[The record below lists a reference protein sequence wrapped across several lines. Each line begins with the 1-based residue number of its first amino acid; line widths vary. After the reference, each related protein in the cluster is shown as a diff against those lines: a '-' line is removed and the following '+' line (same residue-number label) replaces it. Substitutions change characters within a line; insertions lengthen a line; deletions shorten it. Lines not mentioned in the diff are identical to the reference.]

1 MTRNE
6 LISAVALSY
15 ISEQL
20 SREQEGTVRFCMVG
34 LEESLV
40 TAIANAAN
48 SNHEIAGHIE
58 IKISEIFDRGSVL
71 PANLISNESITHWRH
86 CNLPDGKRGVLFAAT
101 QEELQ
106 RNDKSVEKISKIETD
121 TLRSEYDSWIDK
133 SGITG
138 QVLDNSKRRHL
149 KTALISANETHAA
162 RTIETYAD
170 FVLSISKGILDQGLP
185 LQKAVDN
192 ALPSLKLPRNSGYFD
207 RISDLKRGQLAEW
220 NKIFRKLH
228 TRIRPL
234 LVHENEKGEP
244 ISDQLAKN
252 FEEIKERFN
261 PEDQQVINDFISA
274 DLTPDQW
281 LDSQKKL
288 VDLDWLS
295 ISDIFDGVTRTQ
307 PIPLGEKTKQFF
319 EDEFDDP
326 LQPEEIDLLSATFPK
341 LPSEDLQEFY
351 ESYREHL
358 SRDKKLSSAWEK
370 YIYRNP
376 QTYSDFLT
384 GLIDTAHRLREKN
397 RDLELSAPTL
407 KLSIP
412 NGEKKSFWKGKN
424 PKVARYFAFRYHGLS
439 QLLSPNIEL
448 DFGKLKQ
455 FYFPVISDEN
465 LANVTSGSKEAR
477 TIKFEAILDP
487 EGIASKLVFY
497 WEMPVDAVATALPD
511 DLISL
516 ANINDEYGLLPTA
529 DITRQAVSTKGS
541 VQRISL
547 EDINTIRDVNNS
559 NDGRLVAPNRD
570 SGNRADRVISEIH
583 NLNALLSK
591 QQVDS
596 ILSAFDTFRREFTA
610 AVRNWVSVDGEGIGA
625 ESLVTQAEAFGE
637 LLNQLLS
644 DANNDIAREKL
655 WKELFRIGIADIGAG
670 SPASIITPWHPLRL
684 VEISIKARQCSALL
698 KEVLQADESS
708 IERADLLFA
717 QVQLELSEDYYPEV
731 CIGFSNDQSI
741 LLSSADTVFDY
752 TLCESPVMSI
762 EHNGDTS
769 LDVDPDIAAKAFG
782 KVGEQYLNLLPH
794 ERSNFSLVLY
804 NAESKAL
811 PGALASELS
820 SKVEKENELQCDLLL
835 THSRQKQMRRI
846 YEQQN
851 LAVSDES
858 GSVMASEAARNFLS
872 RLRVGFLDAAI
883 IENQDETARLTDI
896 VALQDVV
903 SRNAKLVWK
912 AAPGDRSPSFVEN
925 TPVRWSRRRP
935 VGPADTSTSV
945 YLAAPSQPRA
955 GQLYLNAL
963 HSYLLGDNALPGD
976 VIPAREVNFRDGEVA
991 DIFGETHKIG
1001 EWVVNF
1007 DELVDRRLLSNNN
1020 IHVIRH
1026 IHERTINRNII
1037 VSTTSQPR
1045 LLRALLNERLNWLDT
1060 EILGSDPEAVFNDL
1074 IDRANKL
1081 SGQVVMRAAR
1091 YGHYAN
1097 ELLGIVLSMR
1107 EIENS
1112 LGSSEFPTG
1121 WYFLDDFASWFGQ
1134 KEEQIADIMAI
1145 SPKIIDGEHCLLVC
1159 VSEAKYV
1166 TSNGYKSH
1174 AKKSAK
1180 QLEETVARISR
1191 ALDPERN
1198 RIDRDIWLHRLGDF
1212 MLEGMEPFS
1221 SHVTG
1226 GWDLH
1231 RWSDEVRQ
1239 DNVQIR
1245 VSGFSHVFV
1254 HDDLEYVDAG
1264 DYVPLKGMAHCHQKV
1279 FDKPRVAAAFRDLV
1293 KGTNETVDVGD
1304 GMTVHM
1310 SSKADMPQS
1319 KDTSSQNTGEEPA
1332 HLIKAEPE
1340 EKTDTDQSEVLEGD
1354 DRSDIPVDIQA
1365 SSSEVTE
1372 ETTETEVSNH
1382 QWPSDALAS
1391 WVNSGRNLDEDDPES
1406 QEWLKNTV
1414 NLLQRALR
1422 GYDMTAE
1429 LVGAR
1434 LTPNAALVRLR
1445 GSDDLTVPKV
1455 EKKRQELLTSH
1466 AIDVVNV
1473 LAAPMEVI
1481 IMVKRPHR
1489 TILGLK
1495 DLWRQRELPESAP
1508 FSNTS
1513 LLLGACESDGQI
1525 LYLNVGN
1532 DFGGFQPHGPH
1543 TLIAGETGSGKG
1555 VLLQSL
1561 LLDICATNS
1570 PDNARIRMI
1579 DPKAGI
1585 DFPWLRNMPHLDGE
1599 LITDRDQSITAL
1611 EELVAE
1617 MERRNHLLA
1626 QAGVTKL
1633 DQFNKKVPPEERLP
1647 RIWLFHDELAD
1658 WMMISDYRD
1667 AVELNANRLG
1677 VKARAAGINLI
1688 LVTQRPDKDALPM
1701 QLRANLTN
1709 RLVLKVADK
1718 RNSILV
1724 LDEPGAERLLGRG
1737 HLAAK
1742 LSGEGKIILAQV
1754 PFIHEDEIFEL
1765 AEMIRLAWVNQA
1777 R

>member
-1 MTRNE
+1 MNRND

-20 SREQEGTVRFCMVG
+20 SRDEEGTVRFCMVG

-40 TAIANAAN
+40 TAIAEAAYN
-48 SNHEIAGHIE
+48 NQQLASLIE
-58 IKISEIFDRGSVL
+58 IKVSEVFDRNSTL
-71 PANLISNESITHWRH
+71 PAELLSNESITHWRH
-86 CNLPDGKRGVLFAAT
+86 CKLPDGKRGVLFAAS

-106 RNDKSVEKISKIETD
+106 RNDKSVEKITKIETD
-121 TLRSEYDSWIDK
+121 TLRSEYDSWIEK
-133 SGITG
+133 SGITS
-138 QVLDNSKRRHL
+138 QILNDSKRAHL

-170 FVLSISKGILDQGLP
+170 FVLSISIGILDQGLP

-207 RISDLKRGQLAEW
+207 RISDAKRDHLTEW
-220 NKIFRKLH
+220 NKIFRRLH

-234 LVHENEKGEP
+234 LVHENEKGEA
-244 ISDQLAKN
+244 ISDQLSKN
-252 FEEIKERFN
+252 FEEIKDRFS
-261 PEDQQVINDFISA
+261 PEDQQIISDFIAA
-274 DLTPDQW
+274 DLTPDEW
-281 LDSQKKL
+281 LDAQQNL
-288 VDLDWLS
+288 VALDWLS
-295 ISDIFDGVTRTQ
+295 ISDLFDGVTRTQ
-307 PIPLGEKTKQFF
+307 ALPLGDKTKQFF

-326 LQPEEIDLLSATFPK
+326 LQAEEIDLLSATFPK
-341 LPSEDLQEFY
+341 IPSEDLQDFY

-358 SRDKKLSSAWEK
+358 SRDKNLSSSWEK

-376 QTYSDFLT
+376 QTYSNFLT
-384 GLIDTAHRLREKN
+384 GLIDTTHRLREKN
-397 RDLELSAPTL
+397 RDVELSAPTL

-412 NGEKKSFWKGKN
+412 NSEKKSFWKGKN

-439 QLLSPNIEL
+439 NLLAPNIEL
-448 DFGKLKQ
+448 DFGKLDQ
-455 FYFPVISDEN
+455 FYFPEISDEG
-465 LANVTSGSKEAR
+465 LAKVTSGSKDAR
-477 TIKFEAILDP
+477 TLKFEAVLDP
-487 EGIASKLVFY
+487 DGIASKLVFY
-497 WEMPVDAVATALPD
+497 WEMPVDAIATALPD

-516 ANINDEYGLLPTA
+516 ANNNDESGLLATA
-529 DITRQAVSTKGS
+529 DITRQTVSTKGS

-559 NDGRLVAPNRD
+559 NDGRLVAPNRE
-570 SGNRADRVISEIH
+570 SGNRAETIINEI
-583 NLNALLSK
+583 NALNAWLSK

-596 ILSAFDTFRREFTA
+596 IVTAFDTFRTQYTTA
-610 AVRNWVSVDGEGIGA
+610 IRSWISEDGDGIA
-625 ESLVTQAEAFGE
+625 SESLVTQAETFGE

-644 DANNDIAREKL
+644 EANKDMARERL
-655 WKELFRIGIADIGAG
+655 WKELFRIGVADIGAG

-684 VEISIKARQCSALL
+684 AEIGVKAHQCSSLL
-698 KEVLQADESS
+698 KQVLQADESA
-708 IERADLLFA
+708 IERADLLFG

-731 CIGFSNDQSI
+731 CLGFCNEQSI

-752 TLCESPVMSI
+752 TLCESPVTGVDN
-762 EHNGDTS
+762 NGDTS

-835 THSRQKQMRRI
+835 THSRPKQMRRI

-851 LAVSDES
+851 VAVSEES

-872 RLRVGFLDAAI
+872 RLRVGFLDSALV
-883 IENQDETARLTDI
+883 ENQDETARLTDI

-912 AAPGDRSPSFVEN
+912 PAPGDRSPTFLEN

-963 HSYLLGDNALPGD
+963 HSYLYGDNALSGD

-991 DIFGETHKIG
+991 NIFDETHKIG

-1007 DELVDRRLLSNNN
+1007 DELVDRRLLSNND

-1045 LLRALLNERLNWLDT
+1045 LLRALLNERLKRLDPD
-1060 EILGSDPEAVFNDL
+1060 ILGSDPDTVLNDL
-1074 IDRANKL
+1074 INRANKL

-1112 LGSSEFPTG
+1112 LGDSKFPTG

-1191 ALDPERN
+1191 ALDPDRN

-1264 DYVPLKGMAHCHQKV
+1264 DYVPLKGMEHCQQKV
-1279 FDKPRVAAAFRDLV
+1279 FDKPRVAAAFRALV
-1293 KGTNETVDVGD
+1293 QGTNEASISSEEPV
-1304 GMTVHM
+1304 VHL
-1310 SSKADMPQS
+1310 SSKTDVTLDNQKTDLQTHSVNVRSNTTPEVVESNSVQTEVS
-1319 KDTSSQNTGEEPA
+1319 EDSGNNTTTTSAQD
-1332 HLIKAEPE
+1332 EPE
-1340 EKTDTDQSEVLEGD
+1340 T
-1354 DRSDIPVDIQA
+1354 P
-1365 SSSEVTE
+1365 E
-1372 ETTETEVSNH
+1372 ESTEVNISNH
-1382 QWPSDALAS
+1382 QWPSEALAN
-1391 WVNSGRNLDEDDPES
+1391 WVNSGRDLDENDPES
-1406 QEWLKNTV
+1406 QQWLKHTV
-1414 NLLQRALR
+1414 SQLQKALR

-1429 LVGAR
+1429 FVDAR

-1466 AIDVVNV
+1466 AIDVINV

-1495 DLWRQRELPESAP
+1495 DLWKQRELPESAP

-1555 VLLQSL
+1555 VLVQSL

-1570 PDNARIRMI
+1570 PERARIRMI

-1599 LITDRDQSITAL
+1599 LITDRDQAVTAL

-1626 QAGVTKL
+1626 EAGVTKL

-1754 PFIHEDEIFEL
+1754 PFIHEDEIFDL
-1765 AEMIRLAWVNQA
+1765 AEKIRLAWINQA

>member
-1 MTRNE
+1 MNRNN

-20 SREQEGTVRFCMVG
+20 SRDAEGTVRFCMVG
-34 LEESLV
+34 LEDSLV
-40 TAIANAAN
+40 TAIAEAAN
-48 SNHEIAGHIE
+48 NNQQLASLIE
-58 IKISEIFDRGSVL
+58 IKVSEVFDRNSTL
-71 PANLISNESITHWRH
+71 PAELLSNESITHWRH
-86 CNLPDGKRGVLFAAT
+86 CKLPDGKRGVLFAAS

-106 RNDKSVEKISKIETD
+106 RNDKSVEKITKIETD
-121 TLRSEYDSWIDK
+121 TLRSEYDSWIEK
-133 SGITG
+133 SGITS
-138 QVLDNSKRRHL
+138 QILNDRKRAHL

-170 FVLSISKGILDQGLP
+170 FVLSISIGILDQGLP

-207 RISDLKRGQLAEW
+207 RISDAKRDHLIEW
-220 NKIFRKLH
+220 NKIFRRLH

-234 LVHENEKGEP
+234 LVHENEKGEA
-244 ISDQLAKN
+244 ISDQLSKN
-252 FEEIKERFN
+252 FEEIKDRFS
-261 PEDQQVINDFISA
+261 PDEQQIISDFIAA
-274 DLTPDQW
+274 DLTPDEW
-281 LDSQKKL
+281 LDTQQNL
-288 VDLDWLS
+288 VALDWLS
-295 ISDIFDGVTRTQ
+295 ISDLFDGVTRTQ
-307 PIPLGEKTKQFF
+307 ALPLGDKTKQFF

-326 LQPEEIDLLSATFPK
+326 LQAEEIDLLSATFPK
-341 LPSEDLQEFY
+341 IPSDDLQEFY

-358 SRDKKLSSAWEK
+358 SRDKNLSSSWEK

-376 QTYSDFLT
+376 QTYSNFLT
-384 GLIDTAHRLREKN
+384 GLIDTTHRLREKN
-397 RDLELSAPTL
+397 RDVKLSAPTL

-412 NGEKKSFWKGKN
+412 NSEKKSFWKGKN

-439 QLLSPNIEL
+439 NLLAPNIEL
-448 DFGKLKQ
+448 DFGKLDQ
-455 FYFPVISDEN
+455 FYFPEISDEG
-465 LANVTSGSKEAR
+465 LAKVTSGSKDAR
-477 TIKFEAILDP
+477 TLKFEAVLDP
-487 EGIASKLVFY
+487 DGIASKLVFY
-497 WEMPVDAVATALPD
+497 WEMPVDAIATALPD

-516 ANINDEYGLLPTA
+516 ANNNDESGLLATA
-529 DITRQAVSTKGS
+529 DITRQTVSTKGN

-559 NDGRLVAPNRD
+559 NDGRLVAPNRE
-570 SGNRADRVISEIH
+570 SGNRAETIINEI
-583 NLNALLSK
+583 NALNAWLSK

-596 ILSAFDTFRREFTA
+596 IVAAFDTFRMQYTTA
-610 AVRNWVSVDGEGIGA
+610 IRSWISEDGIGS
-625 ESLVTQAEAFGE
+625 ESLVTQAETFGE
-637 LLNQLLS
+637 LLNKLLS
-644 DANNDIAREKL
+644 EANKDMARERL
-655 WKELFRIGIADIGAG
+655 WKELFRIGVADIGAG

-684 VEISIKARQCSALL
+684 AEISVKAHQCSSLL
-698 KEVLQADESS
+698 KQVLQADESA
-708 IERADLLFA
+708 IERADLLFG

-731 CIGFSNDQSI
+731 CLGFCNEQSI

-752 TLCESPVMSI
+752 TLCESPVTGVDN
-762 EHNGDTS
+762 NGNTS

-835 THSRQKQMRRI
+835 THSRPKQMRRI

-851 LAVSDES
+851 VAVSEES

-872 RLRVGFLDAAI
+872 RLRVGFLDAALV
-883 IENQDETARLTDI
+883 ENQDETARLTDI

-912 AAPGDRSPSFVEN
+912 PAPGDRSPTFLEN

-963 HSYLLGDNALPGD
+963 HSYLYGDNALSGD

-991 DIFGETHKIG
+991 NIFDETHKIG

-1007 DELVDRRLLSNNN
+1007 DELVDRRLLSNND

-1045 LLRALLNERLNWLDT
+1045 LLRALLNERLNRLDPD
-1060 EILGSDPEAVFNDL
+1060 ILGSDPDTVLNDL
-1074 IDRANKL
+1074 INRANKL

-1112 LGSSEFPTG
+1112 LGDSEFPTG

-1191 ALDPERN
+1191 ALDPDRN

-1264 DYVPLKGMAHCHQKV
+1264 DYVPLKGMEHCQQKV
-1279 FDKPRVAAAFRDLV
+1279 FDKPRVAAAFRALV
-1293 KGTNETVDVGD
+1293 QGTNGESN
-1304 GMTVHM
+1304 
-1310 SSKADMPQS
+1310 SSKDPVVHLSSKINVAHENQKTDLKTQS
-1319 KDTSSQNTGEEPA
+1319 DDVKSNTNPEVVESNSGQTEVSEDLGNNTTTTSAQGDPET
-1332 HLIKAEPE
+1332 PE
-1340 EKTDTDQSEVLEGD
+1340 ES
-1354 DRSDIPVDIQA
+1354 
-1365 SSSEVTE
+1365 
-1372 ETTETEVSNH
+1372 TEVNISNH
-1382 QWPSDALAS
+1382 QWPSDAVAN
-1391 WVNSGRNLDEDDPES
+1391 WVNSGRDLDENDPES
-1406 QEWLKNTV
+1406 QQWLKHTV
-1414 NLLQRALR
+1414 SQLQKALR

-1429 LVGAR
+1429 FVDAR

-1466 AIDVVNV
+1466 AIDVINV

-1481 IMVKRPHR
+1481 IMVKRPRR

-1495 DLWRQRELPESAP
+1495 DLWKQRELPESAP
-1508 FSNTS
+1508 FSNMS

-1532 DFGGFQPHGPH
+1532 DFGGFQHHGPH

-1555 VLLQSL
+1555 VLVQSL

-1570 PDNARIRMI
+1570 PENARIRMI

-1599 LITDRDQSITAL
+1599 LITDRDQAVTAL

-1626 QAGVTKL
+1626 EAGVTKL

-1754 PFIHEDEIFEL
+1754 PFIHEDEIFDL
-1765 AEMIRLAWVNQA
+1765 AEKVRLAWIN
-1777 R
+1777 

>member
-1 MTRNE
+1 MNRND

-20 SREQEGTVRFCMVG
+20 SRDEEGTVRFCMVG

-40 TAIANAAN
+40 TAIAEAAYN
-48 SNHEIAGHIE
+48 NQQLASLIE
-58 IKISEIFDRGSVL
+58 IKVSEVFDRNSTL
-71 PANLISNESITHWRH
+71 PAELLSNESITHWRH
-86 CNLPDGKRGVLFAAT
+86 CKLPDGKRGVLFAAS

-106 RNDKSVEKISKIETD
+106 RNDKSVEKITKIETD
-121 TLRSEYDSWIDK
+121 TLHSEYDSWIEK
-133 SGITG
+133 SGITS
-138 QVLDNSKRRHL
+138 QILNDSKRAHL

-170 FVLSISKGILDQGLP
+170 FVLSISIGILDQGLP

-207 RISDLKRGQLAEW
+207 RISDAKRDHLTEW
-220 NKIFRKLH
+220 NKIFRRLH

-234 LVHENEKGEP
+234 LVHENEKGEA
-244 ISDQLAKN
+244 ISDQLSKN
-252 FEEIKERFN
+252 FEEIKDRFS
-261 PEDQQVINDFISA
+261 PEDQQIISDFIAA
-274 DLTPDQW
+274 DLTPDEW
-281 LDSQKKL
+281 LDTQQNL
-288 VDLDWLS
+288 VALDWLS
-295 ISDIFDGVTRTQ
+295 ISDLFDGVTRTQ
-307 PIPLGEKTKQFF
+307 ALPLGDKTKQFF

-326 LQPEEIDLLSATFPK
+326 LQAEEIDLLSATFPK
-341 LPSEDLQEFY
+341 IPSEDLQDFY

-358 SRDKKLSSAWEK
+358 SRDKNLSSSWEK

-376 QTYSDFLT
+376 QTYSNFLT
-384 GLIDTAHRLREKN
+384 GLIDTTHRLREKN
-397 RDLELSAPTL
+397 RDVELSAPTL

-412 NGEKKSFWKGKN
+412 NSEKKSFWKGKN

-439 QLLSPNIEL
+439 NLLAPNIEL
-448 DFGKLKQ
+448 DFGKLDQ
-455 FYFPVISDEN
+455 FYFPEISDEG
-465 LANVTSGSKEAR
+465 LAKVTSGSKDAR
-477 TIKFEAILDP
+477 TLKFEAVLDP
-487 EGIASKLVFY
+487 DGIASKLVFY
-497 WEMPVDAVATALPD
+497 WEMPVDAIATALPD

-516 ANINDEYGLLPTA
+516 ANNNDESGLLATA
-529 DITRQAVSTKGS
+529 DITRQTVSTKGR

-559 NDGRLVAPNRD
+559 NDGRLVAPNRE
-570 SGNRADRVISEIH
+570 SGNRAETIINEI
-583 NLNALLSK
+583 NALNAWLSK

-596 ILSAFDTFRREFTA
+596 IVTAFDTFRTQYTTA
-610 AVRNWVSVDGEGIGA
+610 IRSWISEDGDGIGS
-625 ESLVTQAEAFGE
+625 ESLVTQAETFGE

-644 DANNDIAREKL
+644 EANKDMARERL
-655 WKELFRIGIADIGAG
+655 WKELFRIGVADIGAG

-684 VEISIKARQCSALL
+684 AEIGVKAHQCSSLL
-698 KEVLQADESS
+698 KQVLQADESA
-708 IERADLLFA
+708 IERADLLFG

-731 CIGFSNDQSI
+731 CLGFCNEQSI

-752 TLCESPVMSI
+752 TLCESPVTGVDN
-762 EHNGDTS
+762 NGDTS

-835 THSRQKQMRRI
+835 THSRPKQMRRI

-851 LAVSDES
+851 VAVSEES

-872 RLRVGFLDAAI
+872 RLRVGFLDSALV
-883 IENQDETARLTDI
+883 ENQDETARLTDI

-912 AAPGDRSPSFVEN
+912 PAPGDRSPTFLEN

-963 HSYLLGDNALPGD
+963 HSYLYGDNALSGD

-991 DIFGETHKIG
+991 NIFDETHKIG

-1007 DELVDRRLLSNNN
+1007 DELVDRRLLSNND

-1045 LLRALLNERLNWLDT
+1045 LLRALLNERLKRLDPD
-1060 EILGSDPEAVFNDL
+1060 ILGSDPDTVLNDL
-1074 IDRANKL
+1074 INRANKL

-1112 LGSSEFPTG
+1112 LGDSKFPTG

-1191 ALDPERN
+1191 ALDPDRN

-1264 DYVPLKGMAHCHQKV
+1264 DYVPLKGMEHCQQKV
-1279 FDKPRVAAAFRDLV
+1279 FDKPRVAAAFRALV
-1293 KGTNETVDVGD
+1293 QGTNEALISSEEPV
-1304 GMTVHM
+1304 VHL
-1310 SSKADMPQS
+1310 SSKTDVTLDNQKTDLKTHSVNVRSNTTPEVVESNSVQTEVS
-1319 KDTSSQNTGEEPA
+1319 EDSGNNTTTTSAQD
-1332 HLIKAEPE
+1332 EPE
-1340 EKTDTDQSEVLEGD
+1340 TSEE
-1354 DRSDIPVDIQA
+1354 S
-1365 SSSEVTE
+1365 
-1372 ETTETEVSNH
+1372 TEVNISNH
-1382 QWPSDALAS
+1382 QWPSEALAN
-1391 WVNSGRNLDEDDPES
+1391 WVNSGRDLDENDPES
-1406 QEWLKNTV
+1406 QQWLKHTV
-1414 NLLQRALR
+1414 SQLQKALR

-1429 LVGAR
+1429 FVDAR

-1466 AIDVVNV
+1466 AIDVINV

-1495 DLWRQRELPESAP
+1495 DLWKQRELPESAP

-1555 VLLQSL
+1555 VLVQSL

-1570 PDNARIRMI
+1570 PESARIRMI

-1599 LITDRDQSITAL
+1599 LITDRDQAVTAL

-1626 QAGVTKL
+1626 EAGVTKL
-1633 DQFNKKVPPEERLP
+1633 DQFNRKVPPEERLP

-1754 PFIHEDEIFEL
+1754 PFIHEDEIFDL
-1765 AEMIRLAWVNQA
+1765 AEKIRLAWSNQA

>member
-1 MTRNE
+1 MNRND

-20 SREQEGTVRFCMVG
+20 SRDEEGTVRFCMVG

-40 TAIANAAN
+40 TAIAEAAN
-48 SNHEIAGHIE
+48 KNQQLTDLIE
-58 IKISEIFDRGSVL
+58 IKVSEVFDPNSTL
-71 PANLISNESITHWRH
+71 PAELLSNESITHWRH
-86 CNLPDGKRGVLFAAT
+86 CKLSDGKRGVLFAAS

-106 RNDKSVEKISKIETD
+106 RNDKSVEKITKIETD
-121 TLRSEYDSWIDK
+121 TLRSEYDSWIEK
-133 SGITG
+133 SGITS
-138 QVLDNSKRRHL
+138 QILNDSKRAHL

-170 FVLSISKGILDQGLP
+170 FVLSISIGILDQGLP

-207 RISDLKRGQLAEW
+207 RISDVKRGNLAEW
-220 NKIFRKLH
+220 NKIFRRLL

-234 LVHENEKGEP
+234 LVHENEKGEA
-244 ISDQLAKN
+244 ISDQLSKN
-252 FEEIKERFN
+252 FGEIKARFS
-261 PEDQQVINDFISA
+261 PEDQKIISDFITA
-274 DLTPDQW
+274 DLAPDEWFDTQ
-281 LDSQKKL
+281 QNL
-288 VDLDWLS
+288 VTLDWLS
-295 ISDIFDGVTRTQ
+295 ISDLFDGVTRTQ
-307 PIPLGEKTKQFF
+307 PLPLGDKTKQFF

-326 LQPEEIDLLSATFPK
+326 LQAEEIDLLSATFPK
-341 LPSEDLQEFY
+341 IPSEDLQEFY

-358 SRDKKLSSAWEK
+358 SRDKNLSSTWEK

-376 QTYSDFLT
+376 QTYTDFLT
-384 GLIDTAHRLREKN
+384 GLVDTTHRLREKN
-397 RDLELSAPTL
+397 RDTELSAPTL

-412 NGEKKSFWKGKN
+412 NSEKKSFWKGKN
-424 PKVARYFAFRYHGLS
+424 PKVARYFAFRYHGLAN
-439 QLLSPNIEL
+439 LLAPNIEL
-448 DFGKLKQ
+448 DFGKLDQ
-455 FYFPVISDEN
+455 FYFPEISDEG
-465 LANVTSGSKEAR
+465 LAKVTSGSKDAR
-477 TIKFEAILDP
+477 TIKFEAVLDP
-487 EGIASKLVFY
+487 GGISSKLVFY
-497 WEMPVDAVATALPD
+497 WEMPVEAVATALPD

-516 ANINDEYGLLPTA
+516 ANSKDESGLLSTA
-529 DITRQAVSTKGS
+529 DITRQTVSTKGS

-547 EDINTIRDVNNS
+547 EDINTIRDINNS
-559 NDGRLVAPNRD
+559 NDGRLVAPNRE
-570 SGNRADRVISEIH
+570 SGNRAEAIINEI
-583 NLNALLSK
+583 NALNSWLTDP
-591 QQVDS
+591 QVDS
-596 ILSAFDTFRREFTA
+596 ILTAFNLFRAQYTTA
-610 AVRNWVSVDGEGIGA
+610 IRSWIAENGEGIGS
-625 ESLVTQAEAFGE
+625 ESLVTQAETFGE
-637 LLNQLLS
+637 LLNLLLS
-644 DANNDIAREKL
+644 EANKDMARERL
-655 WKELFRIGIADIGAG
+655 WKELFRIGVADIGAG

-684 VEISIKARQCSALL
+684 AEISVKAHQCSNLL
-698 KEVLQADESS
+698 KQVLRADESA
-708 IERADLLFA
+708 IERADLLFG

-731 CIGFSNDQSI
+731 CLGFCNEQSR
-741 LLSSADTVFDY
+741 LLSSANTVFDY
-752 TLCESPVMSI
+752 TLCESPVTDV
-762 EHNGDTS
+762 ENNGDTS

-835 THSRQKQMRRI
+835 THSRPKQMRRI

-851 LAVSDES
+851 VAVSEES

-872 RLRVGFLDAAI
+872 RLRVGFLDAAKI
-883 IENQDETARLTDI
+883 DNQDETARLTDI

-912 AAPGDRSPSFVEN
+912 SAPGDRSPTFLEN

-963 HSYLLGDNALPGD
+963 HSYLYGDNALSGD

-991 DIFGETHKIG
+991 NIFDETHKIG

-1007 DELVDRRLLSNNN
+1007 DELVDRRLLSNND

-1045 LLRALLNERLNWLDT
+1045 LLRALLYERLNRLDPD
-1060 EILGSDPEAVFNDL
+1060 ILGSDPDTILNDL
-1074 IDRANKL
+1074 INRANKL

-1112 LGSSEFPTG
+1112 LGELEFPTG

-1191 ALDPERN
+1191 ALDPNRN

-1264 DYVPLKGMAHCHQKV
+1264 DYVPLKGMEHCQQKV
-1279 FDKPRVAAAFRDLV
+1279 FDKPRVAAAFRALV
-1293 KGTNETVDVGD
+1293 QGTNEADTKSEDSV
-1304 GMTVHM
+1304 VHL
-1310 SSKADMPQS
+1310 SSKTGSTPDNQETDLQTQS
-1319 KDTSSQNTGEEPA
+1319 DNAESITTP
-1332 HLIKAEPE
+1332 EPE
-1340 EKTDTDQSEVLEGD
+1340 ETNTGQTEVSGDSGVIETVTSTQDESKIPSE
-1354 DRSDIPVDIQA
+1354 
-1365 SSSEVTE
+1365 SSEADI
-1372 ETTETEVSNH
+1372 SNH
-1382 QWPSDALAS
+1382 QWPSDSLAN
-1391 WVNSGRNLDEDDPES
+1391 WVSSGRDLDENDPES
-1406 QEWLKNTV
+1406 QQWLKNTV
-1414 NLLQRALR
+1414 SQLQKALR

-1429 LVGAR
+1429 FVDAR

-1466 AIDVVNV
+1466 AIDVINV

-1495 DLWRQRELPESAP
+1495 DLWKQRELPESAP
-1508 FSNTS
+1508 FGNTS

-1532 DFGGFQPHGPH
+1532 DFGRFQPHGPH

-1555 VLLQSL
+1555 VLVQSL

-1570 PDNARIRMI
+1570 PERARIRMI

-1599 LITDRDQSITAL
+1599 LITDRDQAVTAL

-1626 QAGVTKL
+1626 EAGVTKL

-1765 AEMIRLAWVNQA
+1765 ADLIRLAWLNWT

>member
-1 MTRNE
+1 MNRND

-20 SREQEGTVRFCMVG
+20 SRDEEGTVRFCMVG

-40 TAIANAAN
+40 TAIAEAAYN
-48 SNHEIAGHIE
+48 NQQLASLIE
-58 IKISEIFDRGSVL
+58 IKVSEVFDRNSTL
-71 PANLISNESITHWRH
+71 PAELLSNESITHWRH
-86 CNLPDGKRGVLFAAT
+86 CKLPDGKRGVLFAAS

-106 RNDKSVEKISKIETD
+106 RNDKSVEKITKIETD
-121 TLRSEYDSWIDK
+121 TLRSEYDSWIEK
-133 SGITG
+133 SGITS
-138 QVLDNSKRRHL
+138 QILNDSKRAHL

-170 FVLSISKGILDQGLP
+170 FVLSISIGILDQGLP

-207 RISDLKRGQLAEW
+207 RISDAKRDHLTEW
-220 NKIFRKLH
+220 NKIFRRLH

-234 LVHENEKGEP
+234 LVHENEKGEA
-244 ISDQLAKN
+244 ISDQLSKN
-252 FEEIKERFN
+252 FEEIKDRFS
-261 PEDQQVINDFISA
+261 PEDQQIISDFIAA
-274 DLTPDQW
+274 DLTPDEW
-281 LDSQKKL
+281 LDTQQNL
-288 VDLDWLS
+288 VALDWLS
-295 ISDIFDGVTRTQ
+295 ISDLFDGVTRTQ
-307 PIPLGEKTKQFF
+307 ALPLGDKTKQFF

-326 LQPEEIDLLSATFPK
+326 LQAEEIDLLSATFPK
-341 LPSEDLQEFY
+341 IPSEDLQDFY

-358 SRDKKLSSAWEK
+358 SRDKNLSSSWEK

-376 QTYSDFLT
+376 QTYSNFLT
-384 GLIDTAHRLREKN
+384 GLIDTTHRLREKN
-397 RDLELSAPTL
+397 RDVELSAPTL

-412 NGEKKSFWKGKN
+412 NSEKKSFWKGKN

-439 QLLSPNIEL
+439 NLLAPNIEL
-448 DFGKLKQ
+448 DFGKLDQ
-455 FYFPVISDEN
+455 FYFPEISDEG
-465 LANVTSGSKEAR
+465 LAKVTSGSKDAR
-477 TIKFEAILDP
+477 TLKFEAVLDP
-487 EGIASKLVFY
+487 DGIASKLVFY
-497 WEMPVDAVATALPD
+497 WEMPVDAIATALPD

-516 ANINDEYGLLPTA
+516 ANNNDESGLLATA
-529 DITRQAVSTKGS
+529 DITRQTVSTKGR

-559 NDGRLVAPNRD
+559 NDGRLVAPNRE
-570 SGNRADRVISEIH
+570 SGNRAETIINEI
-583 NLNALLSK
+583 NALNAWLSK

-596 ILSAFDTFRREFTA
+596 IVTAFDTFRTQYTTA
-610 AVRNWVSVDGEGIGA
+610 IRSWISEDGDGIGS
-625 ESLVTQAEAFGE
+625 ESLVTQAETFGE

-644 DANNDIAREKL
+644 EANKDMARERL
-655 WKELFRIGIADIGAG
+655 WKELFRIGVADIGAG

-684 VEISIKARQCSALL
+684 AEIGVKAHQCSSLL
-698 KEVLQADESS
+698 KQVLQADESA
-708 IERADLLFA
+708 IERADLLFG

-731 CIGFSNDQSI
+731 CLGFCNEQSI

-752 TLCESPVMSI
+752 TLCESPVTGVDN
-762 EHNGDTS
+762 NGDTS

-835 THSRQKQMRRI
+835 THSRPKQMRRI

-851 LAVSDES
+851 VAVSEES

-872 RLRVGFLDAAI
+872 RLRVGFLDSALV
-883 IENQDETARLTDI
+883 ENQDETARLTDI

-912 AAPGDRSPSFVEN
+912 PAPGDRSPTFLEN

-963 HSYLLGDNALPGD
+963 HSYLYGDNALSGD

-991 DIFGETHKIG
+991 NIFDETHKIG

-1007 DELVDRRLLSNNN
+1007 DELVDRRLLSNND

-1045 LLRALLNERLNWLDT
+1045 LLRALLNERLKRLDPD
-1060 EILGSDPEAVFNDL
+1060 ILGSDPDTVLNDL
-1074 IDRANKL
+1074 INRANKL

-1112 LGSSEFPTG
+1112 LGDSKFPTG

-1191 ALDPERN
+1191 ALDPDRN

-1264 DYVPLKGMAHCHQKV
+1264 DYVPLKGMEHCQQKV
-1279 FDKPRVAAAFRDLV
+1279 FDKPRVAAAFRALV
-1293 KGTNETVDVGD
+1293 QGTNEALISSEEPV
-1304 GMTVHM
+1304 VHL
-1310 SSKADMPQS
+1310 SSKTDVTLDNQKTDLKTHSVNVRSNTTPEVVESNSVQTEVS
-1319 KDTSSQNTGEEPA
+1319 EDSGNNTTTTSAQD
-1332 HLIKAEPE
+1332 EPE
-1340 EKTDTDQSEVLEGD
+1340 TSEE
-1354 DRSDIPVDIQA
+1354 S
-1365 SSSEVTE
+1365 
-1372 ETTETEVSNH
+1372 TEVNISNH
-1382 QWPSDALAS
+1382 QWPSEALAN
-1391 WVNSGRNLDEDDPES
+1391 WVNSGRDLDENDPES
-1406 QEWLKNTV
+1406 QQWLKHTV
-1414 NLLQRALR
+1414 SQLQKALR

-1429 LVGAR
+1429 FVDAR

-1466 AIDVVNV
+1466 AIDVINV

-1495 DLWRQRELPESAP
+1495 DLWKQRELPESAP

-1555 VLLQSL
+1555 VLVQSL

-1570 PDNARIRMI
+1570 PERARIRMI

-1599 LITDRDQSITAL
+1599 LITDRDQAVTAL

-1626 QAGVTKL
+1626 EAGVTKL
-1633 DQFNKKVPPEERLP
+1633 DQFNRKVPPEERLP

-1754 PFIHEDEIFEL
+1754 PFIHEDEIFDL
-1765 AEMIRLAWVNQA
+1765 AEKIRLAWINQA

>member
-1 MTRNE
+1 MNRND

-20 SREQEGTVRFCMVG
+20 SRDEEGTVRFCMVG

-40 TAIANAAN
+40 TAIAEAAYN
-48 SNHEIAGHIE
+48 NQQLASLIE
-58 IKISEIFDRGSVL
+58 IKVSEVFDRNSTL
-71 PANLISNESITHWRH
+71 PAELLSNESITHWRH
-86 CNLPDGKRGVLFAAT
+86 CKLPDGKRGVLFAAS

-106 RNDKSVEKISKIETD
+106 RNDKSVEKITKIETD
-121 TLRSEYDSWIDK
+121 TLRSEYDSWIEK
-133 SGITG
+133 SGITS
-138 QVLDNSKRRHL
+138 QILNDSKRAHL

-170 FVLSISKGILDQGLP
+170 FVLSISIGILDQGLP

-207 RISDLKRGQLAEW
+207 RISDAKRDHLTEW
-220 NKIFRKLH
+220 NKIFRRLH

-234 LVHENEKGEP
+234 LVHENEKGEA
-244 ISDQLAKN
+244 ISDQLSKN
-252 FEEIKERFN
+252 FEEIKDRFS
-261 PEDQQVINDFISA
+261 PEDQQIISDFIAA
-274 DLTPDQW
+274 DLTPDEW
-281 LDSQKKL
+281 LDTQQNL
-288 VDLDWLS
+288 VALDWLS
-295 ISDIFDGVTRTQ
+295 ISDLFDGVTRTQ
-307 PIPLGEKTKQFF
+307 ALPLGDKTKQFF

-326 LQPEEIDLLSATFPK
+326 LQAEEIDLLSATFPK
-341 LPSEDLQEFY
+341 IPSEDLQDFY

-358 SRDKKLSSAWEK
+358 SRDKNLSSSWEK

-376 QTYSDFLT
+376 QTYSNFLT
-384 GLIDTAHRLREKN
+384 GLIDTTHRLREKN
-397 RDLELSAPTL
+397 RDVELSAPTL

-412 NGEKKSFWKGKN
+412 NSEKKSFWKGKN

-439 QLLSPNIEL
+439 NLLAPNIEL
-448 DFGKLKQ
+448 DFGKLDQ
-455 FYFPVISDEN
+455 FYFPEISDEG
-465 LANVTSGSKEAR
+465 LAKVTSGSKDAR
-477 TIKFEAILDP
+477 TLKFEAVLDP
-487 EGIASKLVFY
+487 DGIASKLVFY
-497 WEMPVDAVATALPD
+497 WEMPVDAIATALPD

-516 ANINDEYGLLPTA
+516 ANNNDESGLLATA
-529 DITRQAVSTKGS
+529 DITRQTVSTKGS

-559 NDGRLVAPNRD
+559 NDGRLVAPNRE
-570 SGNRADRVISEIH
+570 SGNRAETIINEI
-583 NLNALLSK
+583 NALNAWLSK

-596 ILSAFDTFRREFTA
+596 IVTAFDTFRTQYTTA
-610 AVRNWVSVDGEGIGA
+610 IRSWISEDGDGIA
-625 ESLVTQAEAFGE
+625 SESLVTQAETFGE

-644 DANNDIAREKL
+644 EANKDMARERL
-655 WKELFRIGIADIGAG
+655 WKELFRIGVADIGAG

-684 VEISIKARQCSALL
+684 AEIGVKAHQCSSLL
-698 KEVLQADESS
+698 KQVLQADESA
-708 IERADLLFA
+708 IERADLLFG

-731 CIGFSNDQSI
+731 CLGFCNEQSI

-752 TLCESPVMSI
+752 TLCESPVTGVDN
-762 EHNGDTS
+762 NGDTS

-835 THSRQKQMRRI
+835 THSRPKQMRRI

-851 LAVSDES
+851 VAVSEES

-872 RLRVGFLDAAI
+872 RLRVGFLDSALV
-883 IENQDETARLTDI
+883 ENQDETARLTDI

-912 AAPGDRSPSFVEN
+912 PAPGDRSPTFLEN

-963 HSYLLGDNALPGD
+963 HSYLYGDNALSGD

-991 DIFGETHKIG
+991 NIFDETHKIG

-1007 DELVDRRLLSNNN
+1007 DELVDRRLLSNND

-1045 LLRALLNERLNWLDT
+1045 LLRALLNERLKRLDPD
-1060 EILGSDPEAVFNDL
+1060 ILGSDPDTVLNDL
-1074 IDRANKL
+1074 INRANKL

-1112 LGSSEFPTG
+1112 LGDSKFPTG

-1191 ALDPERN
+1191 ALDPDRN

-1264 DYVPLKGMAHCHQKV
+1264 DYVPLKGMEHCQQKV
-1279 FDKPRVAAAFRDLV
+1279 FDKPRVAAAFRALV
-1293 KGTNETVDVGD
+1293 QGTNEASISSEEPV
-1304 GMTVHM
+1304 VHL
-1310 SSKADMPQS
+1310 SSKTDVTLDNQKTDLQTHSVNVRSNTTPEVVESNSVQTEVS
-1319 KDTSSQNTGEEPA
+1319 EDSGNNTTTTSAQD
-1332 HLIKAEPE
+1332 EPE
-1340 EKTDTDQSEVLEGD
+1340 TSEE
-1354 DRSDIPVDIQA
+1354 S
-1365 SSSEVTE
+1365 
-1372 ETTETEVSNH
+1372 TEVNISNH
-1382 QWPSDALAS
+1382 QWPSEALAN
-1391 WVNSGRNLDEDDPES
+1391 WVNSGRDLDENDPES
-1406 QEWLKNTV
+1406 QQWLKHTV
-1414 NLLQRALR
+1414 SQLQKALR

-1429 LVGAR
+1429 FVDAR

-1466 AIDVVNV
+1466 AIDVINV

-1495 DLWRQRELPESAP
+1495 DLWKQRELPESAP

-1555 VLLQSL
+1555 VLVQSL

-1570 PDNARIRMI
+1570 PERARIRMI

-1599 LITDRDQSITAL
+1599 LITDRDQAVTAL

-1626 QAGVTKL
+1626 EAGVTKL

-1754 PFIHEDEIFEL
+1754 PFIHEDEIFDL
-1765 AEMIRLAWVNQA
+1765 AEKIRLAWINQA

>member
-1 MTRNE
+1 MNRND

-20 SREQEGTVRFCMVG
+20 SRDEEGTVRFCMVG

-40 TAIANAAN
+40 TAIAEAAYN
-48 SNHEIAGHIE
+48 NQQLASLIE
-58 IKISEIFDRGSVL
+58 IKVSEVFDRNSTL
-71 PANLISNESITHWRH
+71 PAELLSNESITHWRH
-86 CNLPDGKRGVLFAAT
+86 CKLPDGKRGVLFAAS

-106 RNDKSVEKISKIETD
+106 RNDKSVEKITKIETD
-121 TLRSEYDSWIDK
+121 TLRSEYDSWIEK
-133 SGITG
+133 SGITS
-138 QVLDNSKRRHL
+138 QILNDSKRAHL

-170 FVLSISKGILDQGLP
+170 FVLSISIGILDQGLP

-207 RISDLKRGQLAEW
+207 RISDAKRDHLTEW
-220 NKIFRKLH
+220 NKIFRRLH

-234 LVHENEKGEP
+234 LVHENKKGEA
-244 ISDQLAKN
+244 ISDQLSKN
-252 FEEIKERFN
+252 FEEIKDRFS
-261 PEDQQVINDFISA
+261 PEDQQIISDFIAA
-274 DLTPDQW
+274 DLTPDEW
-281 LDSQKKL
+281 LDTQQNL
-288 VDLDWLS
+288 VALDWLS
-295 ISDIFDGVTRTQ
+295 ISDLFDGVTRTQ
-307 PIPLGEKTKQFF
+307 ALPLGDKTKQFF

-326 LQPEEIDLLSATFPK
+326 LQAEEIDLLSATFPK
-341 LPSEDLQEFY
+341 IPSEDLQDFY

-358 SRDKKLSSAWEK
+358 SRDKNLSSSWEK
-370 YIYRNP
+370 YIYLNP
-376 QTYSDFLT
+376 QTYSNFLT
-384 GLIDTAHRLREKN
+384 GLIDTTHRLREKN
-397 RDLELSAPTL
+397 RDVELSAPTL

-412 NGEKKSFWKGKN
+412 NSEKKSFWKGKN

-439 QLLSPNIEL
+439 NLLAPNIEL
-448 DFGKLKQ
+448 DFGKLDQ
-455 FYFPVISDEN
+455 FYFPEISDEG
-465 LANVTSGSKEAR
+465 LAKVTSGSKDAR
-477 TIKFEAILDP
+477 TLKFEAVLDP
-487 EGIASKLVFY
+487 DGIASKLVFY
-497 WEMPVDAVATALPD
+497 WEMPVDAIATALPD

-516 ANINDEYGLLPTA
+516 ANNNDESGLLATA
-529 DITRQAVSTKGS
+529 DITRQTVSTKGR

-559 NDGRLVAPNRD
+559 NDGRLVAPNRE
-570 SGNRADRVISEIH
+570 SGNRAETIINEI
-583 NLNALLSK
+583 NALNAWLSK

-596 ILSAFDTFRREFTA
+596 IVTAFDTFRTQYTTA
-610 AVRNWVSVDGEGIGA
+610 IRSWISEDGDGIGS
-625 ESLVTQAEAFGE
+625 ESLVTQAETFGE

-644 DANNDIAREKL
+644 EANKDMARERL
-655 WKELFRIGIADIGAG
+655 WKELFRIGVADIGAG

-684 VEISIKARQCSALL
+684 AEIGVKAHQCSSLL
-698 KEVLQADESS
+698 KQVLQADESA
-708 IERADLLFA
+708 IERADLLFG

-731 CIGFSNDQSI
+731 CLGFCNEQSI

-752 TLCESPVMSI
+752 TLCESPVTGVDN
-762 EHNGDTS
+762 NGDTS

-835 THSRQKQMRRI
+835 THSRPKQMRRI

-851 LAVSDES
+851 VAVSEES

-872 RLRVGFLDAAI
+872 RLRVGFLDSALV
-883 IENQDETARLTDI
+883 ENQDETARLTDI

-912 AAPGDRSPSFVEN
+912 PAPGDRSPTFLEN

-963 HSYLLGDNALPGD
+963 HSYLYGDNALSGD

-991 DIFGETHKIG
+991 NIFDETHKIG

-1007 DELVDRRLLSNNN
+1007 DELVDRRLLSNND

-1045 LLRALLNERLNWLDT
+1045 LLRALLNERLKRLDPD
-1060 EILGSDPEAVFNDL
+1060 ILGSDPDTVLNDL
-1074 IDRANKL
+1074 INRANKL

-1112 LGSSEFPTG
+1112 LGDSKFPTG

-1191 ALDPERN
+1191 ALDPDRN

-1264 DYVPLKGMAHCHQKV
+1264 DYVPLKGMEHCQQKV
-1279 FDKPRVAAAFRDLV
+1279 FDKPRVAAAFRALV
-1293 KGTNETVDVGD
+1293 QGTNEALISSEEPV
-1304 GMTVHM
+1304 VHL
-1310 SSKADMPQS
+1310 SSKTDVTLDNQKTDLKTHSVNVRSNTTPEVVESNSVQTEVS
-1319 KDTSSQNTGEEPA
+1319 EDSGNNTTTTSAQD
-1332 HLIKAEPE
+1332 EPE
-1340 EKTDTDQSEVLEGD
+1340 TSEE
-1354 DRSDIPVDIQA
+1354 S
-1365 SSSEVTE
+1365 
-1372 ETTETEVSNH
+1372 TEVNISNH
-1382 QWPSDALAS
+1382 QWPSEALAN
-1391 WVNSGRNLDEDDPES
+1391 WVNSGRDLDENDPES
-1406 QEWLKNTV
+1406 QQWLKHTV
-1414 NLLQRALR
+1414 SQLQKALR

-1429 LVGAR
+1429 FVDAR

-1466 AIDVVNV
+1466 AIDVINV

-1495 DLWRQRELPESAP
+1495 DLWKQRELPESAP

-1555 VLLQSL
+1555 VLVQSL

-1570 PDNARIRMI
+1570 PESARIRMI

-1599 LITDRDQSITAL
+1599 LITDRDQAVTAL

-1626 QAGVTKL
+1626 EAGVTKL
-1633 DQFNKKVPPEERLP
+1633 DQFNRKVPPEERLP

-1754 PFIHEDEIFEL
+1754 PFIHEDEIFDL
-1765 AEMIRLAWVNQA
+1765 AEKIRLAWSNQA

>member
-1 MTRNE
+1 MNRND

-20 SREQEGTVRFCMVG
+20 SRDEEGTVRFCMVG

-40 TAIANAAN
+40 TAIAEAAYN
-48 SNHEIAGHIE
+48 NQQLASLIE
-58 IKISEIFDRGSVL
+58 IKVSEVFDRNSTL
-71 PANLISNESITHWRH
+71 PAELLSNESITHWRH
-86 CNLPDGKRGVLFAAT
+86 CKLPDGKRGVLFAAS

-106 RNDKSVEKISKIETD
+106 RNDKSVEKITKIETD
-121 TLRSEYDSWIDK
+121 TLRSEYDSWIEK
-133 SGITG
+133 SGITS
-138 QVLDNSKRRHL
+138 QILNDSKRAHL

-170 FVLSISKGILDQGLP
+170 FVLSISIGILDQGLP

-207 RISDLKRGQLAEW
+207 RISDAKRDHLTEW
-220 NKIFRKLH
+220 NKIFRRLH

-234 LVHENEKGEP
+234 LVHENEKGEA
-244 ISDQLAKN
+244 ISDQLSKN
-252 FEEIKERFN
+252 FEEIKDRFS
-261 PEDQQVINDFISA
+261 PEDQQIISDFIAA
-274 DLTPDQW
+274 DLTPDEW
-281 LDSQKKL
+281 LDAQQNL
-288 VDLDWLS
+288 VALDWLS
-295 ISDIFDGVTRTQ
+295 ISDLFDGVTRTQ
-307 PIPLGEKTKQFF
+307 ALPLGDKTKQFF

-326 LQPEEIDLLSATFPK
+326 LQAEEIDLLSATFPK
-341 LPSEDLQEFY
+341 IPSEDLQDFY

-358 SRDKKLSSAWEK
+358 SRDKNLSSSWEK

-376 QTYSDFLT
+376 QTYSNFLT
-384 GLIDTAHRLREKN
+384 GLIDTTHRLREKN
-397 RDLELSAPTL
+397 RDVELSAPTL

-412 NGEKKSFWKGKN
+412 NSEKKSFWKGKN

-439 QLLSPNIEL
+439 NLLAPNIEL
-448 DFGKLKQ
+448 DFGKLDQ
-455 FYFPVISDEN
+455 FYFPEISDEG
-465 LANVTSGSKEAR
+465 LAKVTSGSKDAR
-477 TIKFEAILDP
+477 TLKFEAVLDP
-487 EGIASKLVFY
+487 DGIASKLVFY
-497 WEMPVDAVATALPD
+497 WEMPVDAIATALPD

-516 ANINDEYGLLPTA
+516 ANNNDESGLLATA
-529 DITRQAVSTKGS
+529 DITRQTVSTKGR

-559 NDGRLVAPNRD
+559 NDGRLVAPNRE
-570 SGNRADRVISEIH
+570 SGNRAETIINEI
-583 NLNALLSK
+583 NALNAWLSK

-596 ILSAFDTFRREFTA
+596 IVTAFDTFRTQYTTA
-610 AVRNWVSVDGEGIGA
+610 IRSWISEDGDGIA
-625 ESLVTQAEAFGE
+625 SESLVTQAETFGE

-644 DANNDIAREKL
+644 EANKDMARERL
-655 WKELFRIGIADIGAG
+655 WKELFRIGVADIGAG

-684 VEISIKARQCSALL
+684 AEIGVKAHQCSSLL
-698 KEVLQADESS
+698 KQVLQADESA
-708 IERADLLFA
+708 IERADLLFG

-731 CIGFSNDQSI
+731 CLGFCNEQSI

-752 TLCESPVMSI
+752 TLCESPVTGVDN
-762 EHNGDTS
+762 NGDTS

-835 THSRQKQMRRI
+835 THSRPKQMRRI

-851 LAVSDES
+851 VAVSEES

-872 RLRVGFLDAAI
+872 RLRVGFLDSALV
-883 IENQDETARLTDI
+883 ENQDETARLTDI

-912 AAPGDRSPSFVEN
+912 PAPGDRSPTFLEN

-963 HSYLLGDNALPGD
+963 HSYLYGDNALSGD

-991 DIFGETHKIG
+991 NIFDETHKIG

-1007 DELVDRRLLSNNN
+1007 DELVDRRLLSNND

-1045 LLRALLNERLNWLDT
+1045 LLRALLNERLKRLDPD
-1060 EILGSDPEAVFNDL
+1060 ILGSDPDTVLNDL
-1074 IDRANKL
+1074 INRANKL

-1112 LGSSEFPTG
+1112 LGDSKFPTG

-1191 ALDPERN
+1191 ALDPDRN

-1264 DYVPLKGMAHCHQKV
+1264 DYVPLKGMEHCQQKV
-1279 FDKPRVAAAFRDLV
+1279 FDKPRVAAAFRALV
-1293 KGTNETVDVGD
+1293 QGTNEASISSEEPV
-1304 GMTVHM
+1304 VHL
-1310 SSKADMPQS
+1310 SSKTDVTLDNQKTDLQTHSVNVRSNTTPEVVESNSVQTEVS
-1319 KDTSSQNTGEEPA
+1319 EDSGNNTTTTSAQD
-1332 HLIKAEPE
+1332 EPE
-1340 EKTDTDQSEVLEGD
+1340 TSEE
-1354 DRSDIPVDIQA
+1354 S
-1365 SSSEVTE
+1365 
-1372 ETTETEVSNH
+1372 TEVNISNH
-1382 QWPSDALAS
+1382 QWPSEALAN
-1391 WVNSGRNLDEDDPES
+1391 WVNSGRDLDENDPES
-1406 QEWLKNTV
+1406 QQWLKHTV
-1414 NLLQRALR
+1414 SQLQKALR

-1429 LVGAR
+1429 FVDAR

-1466 AIDVVNV
+1466 AIDVINV

-1495 DLWRQRELPESAP
+1495 DLWKQRELPESAP

-1555 VLLQSL
+1555 VLVQSL

-1570 PDNARIRMI
+1570 PERARIRMI

-1599 LITDRDQSITAL
+1599 LITDRDQAVTAL

-1626 QAGVTKL
+1626 EAGVTKL

-1754 PFIHEDEIFEL
+1754 PFIHEDEIFDL
-1765 AEMIRLAWVNQA
+1765 AEKIRLAWINQA

>member
-1 MTRNE
+1 MNRND

-20 SREQEGTVRFCMVG
+20 SRDEEGTVRFCMVG

-40 TAIANAAN
+40 TAIAEAAYN
-48 SNHEIAGHIE
+48 NQQLASLIE
-58 IKISEIFDRGSVL
+58 IKVSEVFDRNSTL
-71 PANLISNESITHWRH
+71 PAELLSNESITHWRH
-86 CNLPDGKRGVLFAAT
+86 CKLPDGKRGVLFAAS

-106 RNDKSVEKISKIETD
+106 RNDKSVEKITKIETD
-121 TLRSEYDSWIDK
+121 TLRSEYDSWIEK
-133 SGITG
+133 SGITS
-138 QVLDNSKRRHL
+138 QILNDSKRAHL

-170 FVLSISKGILDQGLP
+170 FVLSISIGILDQGLP

-207 RISDLKRGQLAEW
+207 RISDAKRDHLTEW
-220 NKIFRKLH
+220 NKIFRRLH

-234 LVHENEKGEP
+234 LVHENEKGEA
-244 ISDQLAKN
+244 ISDQLSKN
-252 FEEIKERFN
+252 FEEIKDRFS
-261 PEDQQVINDFISA
+261 PEDQQIISDFIAA
-274 DLTPDQW
+274 DLTPDEW
-281 LDSQKKL
+281 LDTQQNL
-288 VDLDWLS
+288 VALDWLS
-295 ISDIFDGVTRTQ
+295 ISDLFDGVTRTQ
-307 PIPLGEKTKQFF
+307 ALPLGDKTKQFF

-326 LQPEEIDLLSATFPK
+326 LQAEEIDLLSATFPK
-341 LPSEDLQEFY
+341 IPSEDLQDFY

-358 SRDKKLSSAWEK
+358 SRDKNLSSSWEK

-376 QTYSDFLT
+376 QTYSNFLT
-384 GLIDTAHRLREKN
+384 GLIDTTHRLREKN
-397 RDLELSAPTL
+397 RDVELSAPTL

-412 NGEKKSFWKGKN
+412 NSEKKSFWKGKN

-439 QLLSPNIEL
+439 NLLAPNIEL
-448 DFGKLKQ
+448 DFGKLDQ
-455 FYFPVISDEN
+455 FYFPEISDEG
-465 LANVTSGSKEAR
+465 LAKVTSGSKDAR
-477 TIKFEAILDP
+477 TLKFEAVLDP
-487 EGIASKLVFY
+487 DGIASKLVFY
-497 WEMPVDAVATALPD
+497 WEMPVDAIATALPD

-516 ANINDEYGLLPTA
+516 ANNNDESGLLATA
-529 DITRQAVSTKGS
+529 DITRQTVSTKGR

-559 NDGRLVAPNRD
+559 NDGRLVAPNRE
-570 SGNRADRVISEIH
+570 SGNRAETIINEI
-583 NLNALLSK
+583 NALNAWLSK

-596 ILSAFDTFRREFTA
+596 IVTAFDTFRTQYTTA
-610 AVRNWVSVDGEGIGA
+610 IRSWISEDGDGIGS
-625 ESLVTQAEAFGE
+625 ESLVTQAETFGE

-644 DANNDIAREKL
+644 EANKDMARERL
-655 WKELFRIGIADIGAG
+655 WKELFRIGVADIGAG

-684 VEISIKARQCSALL
+684 AEIGVKAHQCSSLL
-698 KEVLQADESS
+698 KQVLQADESA
-708 IERADLLFA
+708 IERADLLFG

-731 CIGFSNDQSI
+731 CLGFCNEQSI

-752 TLCESPVMSI
+752 TLCESPVTGVDN
-762 EHNGDTS
+762 NGDTS

-835 THSRQKQMRRI
+835 THSRPKQMRRI

-851 LAVSDES
+851 VAVSEES

-872 RLRVGFLDAAI
+872 RLRVGFLDSALV
-883 IENQDETARLTDI
+883 ENQDETARLTDI

-912 AAPGDRSPSFVEN
+912 PAPGDRSPTFLEN

-963 HSYLLGDNALPGD
+963 HSYLYGDNALSGD

-991 DIFGETHKIG
+991 NIFDETHKIG

-1007 DELVDRRLLSNNN
+1007 DELVDRRLLSNND

-1045 LLRALLNERLNWLDT
+1045 LLRALLNERLKRLDPD
-1060 EILGSDPEAVFNDL
+1060 ILGSDPDTVLNDL
-1074 IDRANKL
+1074 INRANKL

-1112 LGSSEFPTG
+1112 LGDSKFPTG

-1191 ALDPERN
+1191 ALDPDRN

-1264 DYVPLKGMAHCHQKV
+1264 DYVPLKGMEHCQQKV
-1279 FDKPRVAAAFRDLV
+1279 FDKPRVAAAFRALV
-1293 KGTNETVDVGD
+1293 QGTNEALISSEEPV
-1304 GMTVHM
+1304 VHL
-1310 SSKADMPQS
+1310 SSKTDVTLDNQKTDLKTHSVNVRSNTTPEVVESNSVQTEVS
-1319 KDTSSQNTGEEPA
+1319 EDSGNNTTTTSAQD
-1332 HLIKAEPE
+1332 EPE
-1340 EKTDTDQSEVLEGD
+1340 TSEE
-1354 DRSDIPVDIQA
+1354 S
-1365 SSSEVTE
+1365 
-1372 ETTETEVSNH
+1372 TEVNISNH
-1382 QWPSDALAS
+1382 QWPSEALAN
-1391 WVNSGRNLDEDDPES
+1391 WVNSGRDLDENDPES
-1406 QEWLKNTV
+1406 QQWLKHTV
-1414 NLLQRALR
+1414 SQLQKALR

-1429 LVGAR
+1429 FVDAR

-1466 AIDVVNV
+1466 AIDVINV

-1495 DLWRQRELPESAP
+1495 DLWKQRELPESAP

-1555 VLLQSL
+1555 VLVQSL

-1570 PDNARIRMI
+1570 PESARIRMI

-1599 LITDRDQSITAL
+1599 LITDRDQAVTAL

-1617 MERRNHLLA
+1617 MERRYHLLA
-1626 QAGVTKL
+1626 EAGVTKL
-1633 DQFNKKVPPEERLP
+1633 DQFNRKVPPEERLP

-1754 PFIHEDEIFEL
+1754 PFIHEDEIFDL
-1765 AEMIRLAWVNQA
+1765 AEKIRLAWSNQA

>member
-1 MTRNE
+1 MNRND

-20 SREQEGTVRFCMVG
+20 SRDEEGTVRFCMVG

-40 TAIANAAN
+40 TAIAEAAYN
-48 SNHEIAGHIE
+48 NQQLASLIE
-58 IKISEIFDRGSVL
+58 IKVSEVFDRNSTL
-71 PANLISNESITHWRH
+71 PAELLSNESITHWRH
-86 CNLPDGKRGVLFAAT
+86 CKLPDGKRGVLFAAS

-106 RNDKSVEKISKIETD
+106 RNDKSVEKITKIETD
-121 TLRSEYDSWIDK
+121 TLRSEYDSWIEK
-133 SGITG
+133 SGITS
-138 QVLDNSKRRHL
+138 QILNDSKRAHL

-170 FVLSISKGILDQGLP
+170 FVLSISIGILDQGLP

-207 RISDLKRGQLAEW
+207 RISDAKRDHLTEW
-220 NKIFRKLH
+220 NKIFRRLH

-234 LVHENEKGEP
+234 LVHENEKGEA
-244 ISDQLAKN
+244 ISDQLSKN
-252 FEEIKERFN
+252 FEEIKDRFS
-261 PEDQQVINDFISA
+261 PEDQQIISDFIAA
-274 DLTPDQW
+274 DLTPDEW
-281 LDSQKKL
+281 LDAQQNL
-288 VDLDWLS
+288 VALDWLS
-295 ISDIFDGVTRTQ
+295 ISDLFDGVTRTQ
-307 PIPLGEKTKQFF
+307 ALPLGDKTKQFF

-326 LQPEEIDLLSATFPK
+326 LQAEEIDLLSATFPK
-341 LPSEDLQEFY
+341 IPSEDLQDFY

-358 SRDKKLSSAWEK
+358 SRDKNLSSSWEK

-376 QTYSDFLT
+376 QTYSNFLT
-384 GLIDTAHRLREKN
+384 GLIDTTHRLREKN
-397 RDLELSAPTL
+397 RDVELSAPTL

-412 NGEKKSFWKGKN
+412 NSEKKSFWKGKN

-439 QLLSPNIEL
+439 NLLAPNIEL
-448 DFGKLKQ
+448 DFGKLDQ
-455 FYFPVISDEN
+455 FYFPEISDEG
-465 LANVTSGSKEAR
+465 LAKVTSGSKDAR
-477 TIKFEAILDP
+477 TLKFEAVLDP
-487 EGIASKLVFY
+487 DGIASKLVFY
-497 WEMPVDAVATALPD
+497 WEMPVDAIATALPD

-516 ANINDEYGLLPTA
+516 ANNNDESGLLATA
-529 DITRQAVSTKGS
+529 DITRQTVSTKGR

-559 NDGRLVAPNRD
+559 NDGRLVAPNRE
-570 SGNRADRVISEIH
+570 SGNRAETIINEI
-583 NLNALLSK
+583 NALNAWLSK

-596 ILSAFDTFRREFTA
+596 IVTAFDTFRTQYTTA
-610 AVRNWVSVDGEGIGA
+610 IRSWISEDGDGIGS
-625 ESLVTQAEAFGE
+625 ESLVTQAETFGE

-644 DANNDIAREKL
+644 EANKDMARERL
-655 WKELFRIGIADIGAG
+655 WKELFRIGVADIGAG

-684 VEISIKARQCSALL
+684 AEIGVKAHQCSSLL
-698 KEVLQADESS
+698 KQVLQADESA
-708 IERADLLFA
+708 IERADLLFG

-731 CIGFSNDQSI
+731 CLGFCNEQSI

-752 TLCESPVMSI
+752 TLCESPVTGVDN
-762 EHNGDTS
+762 NGDTS

-835 THSRQKQMRRI
+835 THSRPKQMRRI

-851 LAVSDES
+851 VAVSEES

-872 RLRVGFLDAAI
+872 RLRVGFLDSALV
-883 IENQDETARLTDI
+883 ENQDETARLTDI

-912 AAPGDRSPSFVEN
+912 PAPGDRSPTFLEN

-963 HSYLLGDNALPGD
+963 HSYLYGDNALSGD

-991 DIFGETHKIG
+991 NIFDETHKIG

-1007 DELVDRRLLSNNN
+1007 DELVDRRLLSNND

-1045 LLRALLNERLNWLDT
+1045 LLRALLNERLKRLDPD
-1060 EILGSDPEAVFNDL
+1060 ILGSDPDTVLNDL
-1074 IDRANKL
+1074 INRANKL

-1112 LGSSEFPTG
+1112 LGDSKFPTG

-1191 ALDPERN
+1191 ALDPDRN

-1264 DYVPLKGMAHCHQKV
+1264 DYVPLKGMEHCQQKV
-1279 FDKPRVAAAFRDLV
+1279 FDKPRVAAAFRALV
-1293 KGTNETVDVGD
+1293 QGTNEALISSEEPV
-1304 GMTVHM
+1304 VHL
-1310 SSKADMPQS
+1310 SSKTDVTLDNQKTDLKTHSVNVRSNTTPEVVESNSVQTEVS
-1319 KDTSSQNTGEEPA
+1319 EDSGNNTTTTSAQD
-1332 HLIKAEPE
+1332 EPE
-1340 EKTDTDQSEVLEGD
+1340 TSEE
-1354 DRSDIPVDIQA
+1354 S
-1365 SSSEVTE
+1365 
-1372 ETTETEVSNH
+1372 TEVNISNH
-1382 QWPSDALAS
+1382 QWPSEALAN
-1391 WVNSGRNLDEDDPES
+1391 WVNSGRDLDENDPES
-1406 QEWLKNTV
+1406 QQWLKHTV
-1414 NLLQRALR
+1414 SQLQKALR

-1429 LVGAR
+1429 FVDAR

-1466 AIDVVNV
+1466 AIDVINV

-1495 DLWRQRELPESAP
+1495 DLWKQRELPESAP

-1555 VLLQSL
+1555 VLVQSL

-1570 PDNARIRMI
+1570 PESARIRMI

-1599 LITDRDQSITAL
+1599 LITDRDQAVTAL

-1626 QAGVTKL
+1626 EAGVTKL
-1633 DQFNKKVPPEERLP
+1633 DQFNRKVPPEERLP

-1754 PFIHEDEIFEL
+1754 PFIHEDEIFDL
-1765 AEMIRLAWVNQA
+1765 AEKIRLAWSNQA

>member
-6 LISAVALSY
+6 LISAVALCY

-20 SREQEGTVRFCMVG
+20 FREQEGTVRFCMVG
-34 LEESLV
+34 LEASLV

-48 SNHEIAGHIE
+48 NNHEIAGHVE
-58 IKISEIFDRGSVL
+58 INIPEIFNTDSTL
-71 PANLISNESITHWRH
+71 PTELISNESITHWRH

-106 RNDKSVEKISKIETD
+106 RNDKSVEKITKIETD
-121 TLRSEYDSWIDK
+121 TLRSEYNSWIDK
-133 SGITG
+133 SGITA
-138 QVLDNSKRRHL
+138 QVLDDSKRRHL

-162 RTIETYAD
+162 RTIETYAE
-170 FVLSISKGILDQGLP
+170 FVLSISNGILDQGLP

-207 RISDLKRGQLAEW
+207 RISDVKRGQLAEW

-234 LVHENEKGEP
+234 LVHENEKGDP
-244 ISDQLAKN
+244 ISDQLEKN
-252 FEEIKERFN
+252 FDEIKERFS
-261 PEDQQVINDFISA
+261 PEDQKVINDFISA
-274 DLTPDQW
+274 DLTPDEW
-281 LDSQKKL
+281 SDSQKRL

-307 PIPLGEKTKQFF
+307 ALSLGEKTKQFF
-319 EDEFDDP
+319 GDEFDDP

-376 QTYSDFLT
+376 QTYSDFLA
-384 GLIDTAHRLREKN
+384 GLIDTTHRLREKS
-397 RDLELSAPTL
+397 RDLELSTPTL

-439 QLLSPNIEL
+439 KLLAPNIEL
-448 DFGKLKQ
+448 DFGKLEQ

-465 LANVTSGSKEAR
+465 LAKVTSGSKEAR

-497 WEMPVDAVATALPD
+497 WKMPVDAVATALPD

-516 ANINDEYGLLPTA
+516 ANINDEYGLLATA

-547 EDINTIRDVNNS
+547 EDINTIRDVNDR
-559 NDGRLVAPNRD
+559 NDGRFVAPNSN
-570 SGNRADRVISEIH
+570 SGNRADTVINEIH
-583 NLNALLSK
+583 TLNALLSK

-596 ILSAFDTFRREFTA
+596 IFSSFDTFRTKYTTA
-610 AVRNWVSVDGEGIGA
+610 IRNWVSEDGEGIGS

-644 DANNDIAREKL
+644 DANNDRAREKL
-655 WKELFRIGIADIGAG
+655 WKELLRIGIADIGAG

-684 VEISIKARQCSALL
+684 AEISIKARQCSVLL

-708 IERADLLFA
+708 IEHADLLFG
-717 QVQLELSEDYYPEV
+717 QVKLELSEDYYPEV
-731 CIGFSNDQSI
+731 CIWFCKDQPI

-752 TLCESPVMSI
+752 TLCESPVMGI
-762 EHNGDTS
+762 EHNSDTS

-835 THSRQKQMRRI
+835 THSRPKQMRRI

-851 LAVSDES
+851 IVVSEES

-872 RLRVGFLDAAI
+872 RLRVGFLDAVL

-912 AAPGDRSPSFVEN
+912 AAPGDRSPTFIEN

-963 HSYLLGDNALPGD
+963 HSYLHGDNALPGD

-1045 LLRALLNERLNWLDT
+1045 LLRALLNERLNWLDP
-1060 EILGSDPEAVFNDL
+1060 EILGSDPESVFNDL

-1245 VSGFSHVFV
+1245 VFGFSHVFV

-1264 DYVPLKGMAHCHQKV
+1264 DYVPLKGMEHCHQKV

-1293 KGTNETVDVGD
+1293 KGTNETVDAGE

-1310 SSKADMPQS
+1310 SSKADISQPNQ
-1319 KDTSSQNTGEEPA
+1319 DTSSQNTGEKPEHSITP
-1332 HLIKAEPE
+1332 EPE
-1340 EKTDTDQSEVLEGD
+1340 EIDTDQSEELESD
-1354 DRSDIPVDIQA
+1354 DHSDIPANIQT
-1365 SSSEVTE
+1365 SSEVTE

-1382 QWPSDALAS
+1382 QWPSDALAG

-1495 DLWRQRELPESAP
+1495 DLWKQRELPESAP

-1599 LITDRDQSITAL
+1599 LITDQDQSITAL

-1765 AEMIRLAWVNQA
+1765 ANLIRAAWPNQ
-1777 R
+1777 

>member
-48 SNHEIAGHIE
+48 SSQEIARHIE
-58 IKISEIFDRGSVL
+58 IKIPEIFDTDSVL
-71 PANLISNESITHWRH
+71 PTGLISNESITHWRH

-106 RNDKSVEKISKIETD
+106 RNDKSVEKITKIETD

-138 QVLDNSKRRHL
+138 QVLDDSKRRHL

-170 FVLSISKGILDQGLP
+170 FVLSISSGILDQGLP

-207 RISDLKRGQLAEW
+207 RISDVKREQLAEW

-252 FEEIKERFN
+252 FEEIKERFSS
-261 PEDQQVINDFISA
+261 EDQQVINNFISA
-274 DLTPDQW
+274 DLTPDEW
-281 LDSQKKL
+281 LDSQKRL

-326 LQPEEIDLLSATFPK
+326 LQQEEVDLLSVTFPK
-341 LPSEDLQEFY
+341 HPSEDLQEFY

-358 SRDKKLSSAWEK
+358 SRDKKISSAWEK

-384 GLIDTAHRLREKN
+384 GLIDTMHRLREKN

-424 PKVARYFAFRYHGLS
+424 PKIARYFVFRYRGLS

-448 DFGKLKQ
+448 DFGKLEQ
-455 FYFPVISDEN
+455 FYFPVISDDN
-465 LANVTSGSKEAR
+465 LAKVTSGSKEAR
-477 TIKFEAILDP
+477 TIKFEATLDP

-511 DLISL
+511 DLINL

-570 SGNRADRVISEIH
+570 SGNRADTVISEIH

-596 ILSAFDTFRREFTA
+596 ILSAFDTFRREYTTA
-610 AVRNWVSVDGEGIGA
+610 IRNWVSVDGEGIA
-625 ESLVTQAEAFGE
+625 SESLVTQAEAFGE

-684 VEISIKARQCSALL
+684 AEISIKAQQCSALL

-708 IERADLLFA
+708 IERADLLFG
-717 QVQLELSEDYYPEV
+717 QVKLELSEDYYPEV

-752 TLCESPVMSI
+752 TLCESPVTGI

-811 PGALASELS
+811 PGVLASELS

-835 THSRQKQMRRI
+835 THSRPKQMRRI

-851 LAVSDES
+851 IAVSDES

-872 RLRVGFLDAAI
+872 RLRVGFLDAAL

-1045 LLRALLNERLNWLDT
+1045 LLRALLNERLNWLDP

-1145 SPKIIDGEHCLLVC
+1145 SPKVIDGEHCLLVC

-1166 TSNGYKSH
+1166 ASNGYKSH

-1254 HDDLEYVDAG
+1254 HDDIEYVYAG
-1264 DYVPLKGMAHCHQKV
+1264 DYLPLKGMEHCHQKV
-1279 FDKPRVAAAFRDLV
+1279 FDNPRVAAAFRDLV
-1293 KGTNETVDVGD
+1293 KGTNETVDAGE

-1310 SSKADMPQS
+1310 SSKADTSQPNQ
-1319 KDTSSQNTGEEPA
+1319 DASSQSAGEEPE
-1332 HLIKAEPE
+1332 HSITPEPE
-1340 EKTDTDQSEVLEGD
+1340 EIDTDQSEALESD
-1354 DRSDIPVDIQA
+1354 DYSDIPANIQT
-1365 SSSEVTE
+1365 SSEVTE
-1372 ETTETEVSNH
+1372 ETTETKISNH
-1382 QWPSDALAS
+1382 QWPSDVLAG
-1391 WVNSGRNLDEDDPES
+1391 WVNSGRNLDEDEPES

-1434 LTPNAALVRLR
+1434 LTPNSALVRLR

-1585 DFPWLRNMPHLDGE
+1585 DFPWLRKMPHLDGE
-1599 LITDRDQSITAL
+1599 LITDRDQSIIAL

-1626 QAGVTKL
+1626 EAGVTKL

-1742 LSGEGKIILAQV
+1742 LSGEGRIILAQV

-1765 AEMIRLAWVNQA
+1765 AEMIRLAWVNLA